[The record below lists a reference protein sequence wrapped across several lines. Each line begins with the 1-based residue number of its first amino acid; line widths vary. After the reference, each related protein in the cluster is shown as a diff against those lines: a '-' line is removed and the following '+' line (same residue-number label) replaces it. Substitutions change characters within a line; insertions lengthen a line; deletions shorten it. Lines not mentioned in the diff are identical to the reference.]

1 MTVLRDKWKI
11 CRRCDGQRDLE
22 ARIKLRSQQDE
33 TYKAKEE
40 YWSRKSRVKWS
51 QIGDKNTK
59 YFHAVIGQRRRM
71 NIKLIDWK
79 IKRGNIVKGNK
90 Q

>member
-11 CRRCDGQRDLE
+11 CRRCDGQRDLG
-22 ARIKLRSQQDE
+22 ARIKLRSQLE
-33 TYKAKEE
+33 EAEEE
-40 YWSRKSRVKWS
+40 YWSRKSRVEWS
-51 QIGDKNTK
+51 QVRDNNIK
-59 YFHAVIGQRRRM
+59 YFHAVIFQRRMM